1 MLQRITRIRSTF
13 TCDDQCQKHL
23 DNLSLHPSHHGLRKP
38 STLALGSTDLKD
50 VVDCILPRSFF
61 PLRVQK
67 RLSTSAQSSFHL
79 RIPSARL
86 SRSLV
91 STCGAASISRIRNL
105 SFRYV
110 SSDSS
115 SVRSCSLFTN
125 GFSGA
130 SLRLVEKAAYSRS
143 MCCSSCT
150 ISSAPCSALAI
161 AILWR
166 CWVLHQHRM
175 ACSVPLTNLELFLS
189 LPQLSYE
196 TCNLFKHWFH
206 LLPLFFICSNMR
218 RSLPCIADYRP
229 RWSWGF

>member
-1 MLQRITRIRSTF
+1 MQNIVKCISWPGRRDTITHGAVDYVFLRIRSLF
-13 TCDDQCQKHL
+13 TCDNQCQKRL
-23 DNLSLHPSHHGLRKP
+23 GSLSLHPTHHELLKP
-38 STLALGSTDLKD
+38 GTLSLGSTDLED
-50 VVDCILPRSFF
+50 VVECLLPQSFF

-67 RLSTSAQSSFHL
+67 RLFTSAQSSFHL
-79 RIPSARL
+79 RIPAARL

-91 STCGAASISRIRNL
+91 GTCGATSISRIRNL

-130 SLRLVEKAAYSRS
+130 SLRLVEIAAYSRS

-150 ISSAPCSALAI
+150 IFSAPCSALAI

-166 CWVLHQHRM
+166 CWV
-175 ACSVPLTNLELFLS
+175 
-189 LPQLSYE
+189 
-196 TCNLFKHWFH
+196 
-206 LLPLFFICSNMR
+206 
-218 RSLPCIADYRP
+218 
-229 RWSWGF
+229 